1 MYIKNSN
8 NKTYR
13 LDWTQINKENRNP
26 KCGKLPT
33 SPHTPSPHHLIDV
46 SVNHARPPL
55 SMPKY
60 KNKTEI

>member
-13 LDWTQINKENRNP
+13 LDLTQINKENTNP

-33 SPHTPSPHHLIDV
+33 SPSTPSPHQLIDV
-46 SVNHARPPL
+46 SVNHARPAPGV
-55 SMPKY
+55 PKY
-60 KNKTEI
+60 NTETEI

>member
-13 LDWTQINKENRNP
+13 LDWTQINKENTNP

-33 SPHTPSPHHLIDV
+33 SPCTPSSYQLIDV
-46 SVNHARPPL
+46 SINHARQAP

-60 KNKTEI
+60 KTENEI